1 MELQEKYL
9 KKINFYYDENGLLTQ
24 YPTKRP
30 LRQIALSRI
39 AERFASGA
47 EYTEKQ
53 VNEIIASQIAFSD
66 IELIRRE
73 LFEGGYIDRLRD
85 GSKYWKPEK
94 TDAQA
99 T

>member
-9 KKINFYYDENGLLTQ
+9 KKINYYYDENGLLTQ

-47 EYTEKQ
+47 DYTEKQ
-53 VNEIIASQIAFSD
+53 VNAIIAEQIAFSD
-66 IELIRRE
+66 VELIRRE
-73 LFEGGYIDRLRD
+73 LFEGGYLDRLRD
-85 GSKYWKPEK
+85 GSKYWRIKKDE
-94 TDAQA
+94 AE
-99 T
+99 